1 MKEQIDKIVYFD
13 GICGLCDWFV
23 NFLVKIDTNNN
34 LKFSTLQGTS
44 GQVLLSSLKMD
55 LKEYNTVLFKINDQ
69 VYTKSTAVFKIIESV
84 GGFYKV
90 FLIFIVSVFMLAG
103 CGTDQEVVSNVN
115 PGEPQIEP
123 GVRVAKFQRHHV
135 QPNLL

>member
-23 NFLVKIDTNNN
+23 NFLVIIDTNNN

-90 FLIFIVSVFMLAG
+90 FLIFNLLPTKLNDWIYSK
-103 CGTDQEVVSNVN
+103 
-115 PGEPQIEP
+115 
-123 GVRVAKFQRHHV
+123 VAKNRYKYFGKLDKCDITKFNIPGQ
-135 QPNLL
+135 LID